1 MVIANSVLG
10 VLDAIRR
17 CDPSLEQFREE
28 ILMILRMSAVVSLL
42 LLAACAGSSTRIVD
56 PSAGGDCLYVTQ
68 DGSSGGRQTK
78 WASCSS
84 PPPLAIGIISGHPS
98 R

>member
-1 MVIANSVLG
+1 MKQNFVRYRPGGERAEPN
-10 VLDAIRR
+10 
-17 CDPSLEQFREE
+17 
-28 ILMILRMSAVVSLL
+28 LMILRKTALLSLL
-42 LLAACAGSSTRIVD
+42 FLAACAGTGTRL
-56 PSAGGDCLYVTQ
+56 PGLSAGGDCLYVTQ

-84 PPPLAIGIISGHPS
+84 PPPLATGVINGESSLKRTMAEDI